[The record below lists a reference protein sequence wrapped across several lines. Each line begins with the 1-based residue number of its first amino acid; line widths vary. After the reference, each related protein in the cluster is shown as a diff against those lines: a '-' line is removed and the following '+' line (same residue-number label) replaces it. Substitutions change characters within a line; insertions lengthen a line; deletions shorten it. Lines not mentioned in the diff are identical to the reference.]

1 MKSGSN
7 EFSKTLS
14 DFKSL
19 APKQDIDISGYED
32 ALDEA
37 LNSDS
42 VRNIALTG
50 IYGAGKSSV
59 LNSYESRHPK
69 EKFLHIEL
77 PHFQSKHATKKSNDD
92 EYGTSIKTI
101 EYKII
106 NQLLCQ
112 VDPKKIPKS
121 LFKTKRNLSS
131 EDRFGVIAIIVTLL
145 FSGIFIRDFIGNN
158 SVSVLLTNK
167 FKESSLGLFLFTI
180 TVLLFFLCTA
190 IVLWKIILWGI
201 NVLSIKNVKIS
212 SGVLAVEAG
221 KNEDQSYFDLYM
233 SDVLYLFENSG
244 TSKFVF
250 EDLDRFDI
258 PLIYERLHEIN
269 VLLNK
274 RSDDGEKTFKFI
286 YMLKD
291 ESFDSKDRS
300 KIFDFI
306 IPIVPVLNASNS
318 YEKVKATLGGIEGL
332 STVFLRKLSVY
343 IDDMRLLTNISN
355 EYKIYYNRLSRS
367 NTALSSNK
375 LLAMVT
381 YKNIF
386 PKDFSELQF
395 GRSFIN
401 LVLSERSNVINR
413 KISEIT
419 KNEKTI
425 QNKIKMVEEESLKS
439 LDELRALEFDFS
451 EIKRI
456 GNQTSFKNSLDMLKL
471 LEKNNYKYVGFYGR
485 EMNFDVAQN
494 ESSVEFKNRASI
506 ITEDKD
512 KKINELKTETNRLS
526 GKEVLL
532 RSAPFSGIF
541 KENKEIFDLAKENE
555 FSYLAD
561 SPYFSLIPFL
571 LRDEEIDEH
580 YIDYIAYFY
589 PGDLSKNDKEFL
601 RKKFDGVQVSYMC
614 KLDSPKEVMQY
625 IGSVDIS
632 RYAFENVDLAEYLL
646 NREGVD
652 DEYLE
657 SLIRT
662 IKNDDK
668 NGFGFVHELF
678 ARLKQKEPQKVS
690 VIIHLFKKYWPNYL
704 SDLSGSFMSLD
715 FRQGS
720 EFIIDVMKWSELDD
734 LNSQDKK
741 VIKNWVKTYPGEF
754 VQCISDKDVE
764 GIFNELKELK
774 VEFQFITTFVPSN
787 IKMAVERNL
796 VMVNTD
802 TIKTILAVLSVDGS
816 KENQSRFLSIVEESS
831 DESIAQFVKYRIV
844 EILNWYIQVV
854 EKNRDT
860 PEVVLSIA
868 NNSGLDDDLVFEY
881 LKLWNNKLRNIE
893 EVKIQDRWSLVVE
906 AGKMSITSDNVV
918 LYLRSKAF
926 VLDDDFAKQINES
939 SNILSFYDYKDEDER
954 KKLFD
959 SITENLVLNKDQYA
973 SMTQSLNLSWRTSEY
988 SDNVK
993 PRLGELISIGVVKI
1007 TLPNVKKIRSE
1018 EPEFLIALAN
1028 KNASELISV
1037 ADDVGFTNE
1046 DYEKIIYS
1054 DKVDDRSRIEVIKKY
1069 GKPLD
1074 VTKIAADSKS
1084 VAQSLEF
1091 GILESNIDFVISA
1104 YGDFSKDVRLSILKD
1119 LSAHLEALI
1128 ASNASKRVISD
1139 FLDAQLDIECR
1150 QLVFAGFLKL
1160 FSISEVIDYIDKL
1173 GYPQNFIE
1181 VLNRGRRT
1189 VQDNNVNSALAESF
1203 LNRQWIT
1210 KKELVPDGIRMQGR
1224 AVRKKE

>member
-1 MKSGSN
+1 
-7 EFSKTLS
+7 
-14 DFKSL
+14 
-19 APKQDIDISGYED
+19 
-32 ALDEA
+32 
-37 LNSDS
+37 
-42 VRNIALTG
+42 
-50 IYGAGKSSV
+50 
-59 LNSYESRHPK
+59 
-69 EKFLHIEL
+69 
-77 PHFQSKHATKKSNDD
+77 
-92 EYGTSIKTI
+92 
-101 EYKII
+101 
-106 NQLLCQ
+106 
-112 VDPKKIPKS
+112 
-121 LFKTKRNLSS
+121 
-131 EDRFGVIAIIVTLL
+131 
-145 FSGIFIRDFIGNN
+145 
-158 SVSVLLTNK
+158 
-167 FKESSLGLFLFTI
+167 
-180 TVLLFFLCTA
+180 
-190 IVLWKIILWGI
+190 
-201 NVLSIKNVKIS
+201 
-212 SGVLAVEAG
+212 
-221 KNEDQSYFDLYM
+221 
-233 SDVLYLFENSG
+233 
-244 TSKFVF
+244 
-250 EDLDRFDI
+250 
-258 PLIYERLHEIN
+258 
-269 VLLNK
+269 
-274 RSDDGEKTFKFI
+274 
-286 YMLKD
+286 
-291 ESFDSKDRS
+291 
-300 KIFDFI
+300 
-306 IPIVPVLNASNS
+306 
-318 YEKVKATLGGIEGL
+318 
-332 STVFLRKLSVY
+332 
-343 IDDMRLLTNISN
+343 MRLLTNISN

-401 LVLSERSNVINR
+401 FVLSRRRKLTNE
-413 KISEIT
+413 KISEIS
-419 KNEKTI
+419 KKEKAI
-425 QNKIKMVEEESLKS
+425 REKIKMVEEESLKN
-439 LDELRALEFDFS
+439 LDELRALVFDFS
-451 EIKRI
+451 KVERI
-456 GNQTSFKNSLDMLKL
+456 GNQRNFKNSLDMLKL
-471 LEKNNYKYVGFYGR
+471 LEKNNYEYIEPYVGKVS
-485 EMNFDVAQN
+485 FDLAQN
-494 ESSVEFKNRASI
+494 ESSAEFKSRANI

-512 KKINELKTETNRLS
+512 KKIAELKAEINRLS
-526 GKEVLL
+526 DRESLL
-532 RSAPFSGIF
+532 RSAPFSGVF
-541 KENKEIFDLAKENE
+541 KENKEIFDLAKVDK
-555 FSYLAD
+555 FGYLAD
-561 SPYFSLIPFL
+561 SPYFPLIPFL

-632 RYAFENVDLAEYLL
+632 RYAFKNVDLAEYLL
-646 NREGVD
+646 LNRKEVD

-657 SLIRT
+657 NLIRT
-662 IKNDDK
+662 IKNDYK
-668 NGFGFVHELF
+668 NGFGFVRELF
-678 ARLKQKEPQKVS
+678 ARLKQKEPQKVG

-734 LNSQDKK
+734 LNPQNKK
-741 VIKNWVKTYPGEF
+741 VIENWIKTYPGEF
-754 VQCISDKDVE
+754 VQCISDEDVE
-764 GIFNELKELK
+764 DIFNGLKELK
-774 VEFQFITTFVPSN
+774 IEFQFITTFTLSN
-787 IKMAVERNL
+787 IRMAVERNL

-802 TIKTILAVLSVDGS
+802 TIKAILAVLSIDGS
-816 KENQSRFLSIVEESS
+816 KDNQSRFLSIIEESS

-854 EKNRDT
+854 EKSRDT
-860 PEVVLSIA
+860 PEVVLSIV

-881 LKLWNNKLRNIE
+881 LKLWNNKLRDIE
-893 EVKIQDRWSLVVE
+893 EVEIQDRWSLVVE
-906 AGKMSITSDNVV
+906 AGKMFVTSNNVI
-918 LYLRSKAF
+918 LYLRNKSF
-926 VLDDDFAKQINES
+926 VLDDDLANQINGS
-939 SNILSFYDYKDEDER
+939 SEALSFADYADTADVAER
-954 KKLFD
+954 QKLFNP
-959 SITENLVLNKDQYA
+959 ITENLVLNKAQYA
-973 SMTQSLNLSWRTSEY
+973 SMIQSLNLSWSTSEY

-993 PRLGELISIGVVKI
+993 PRLGELISIGVVEI
-1007 TLPNVKKIRSE
+1007 TVPNVKKIRSE

-1028 KNASELISV
+1028 KNASELVSV
-1037 ADDVGFTNE
+1037 ANDVGLTNE

-1054 DKVDDRSRIEVIKKY
+1054 DEVDDRSRIEVIKKY

-1203 LNRQWIT
+1203 LNRRWIT
-1210 KKELVPDGIRMQGR
+1210 KKELVPNGIRMQGR